1 MIKKYL
7 LFDLDGTLLN
17 TNNLVLE
24 SLKYTI
30 RTHLGQEVEETSLY
44 KYFGQPLVKIMED
57 LDKEQADKMVGTY
70 RQYSAT
76 RHDNLIEV
84 FPQVSETLKELKE
97 KGIPIAVV
105 TSKLK
110 PLAYRGLELFNLDQF
125 IDICVAYEDTPQ
137 HKPDPAPVLKAI
149 DLLGITNGSAEVIMV
164 GDSPYDIMCAN
175 NAGVT
180 SAAVKWSLHPPEVL
194 GAYNPNIWLDEFSA
208 ILNYV

>member
-1 MIKKYL
+1 MNKKYL

-30 RTHLGQEVEETSLY
+30 KTHLGKKVEESSLY

-57 LDKEQADKMVGTY
+57 LDKEQAGKMVDTY
-70 RQYSAT
+70 REYSAIK
-76 RHDNLIEV
+76 HDNLTEV
-84 FPQVSETLKELKE
+84 FPQVPETLKELKE

-105 TSKLK
+105 TSKIK
-110 PLAYRGLELFNLDQF
+110 PLAYRGLGLFNLEEF
-125 IDICVAYEDTPQ
+125 INVCVAYEDTDR
-137 HKPDPAPVLKAI
+137 HKPDPAPVIKAI
-149 DLLGITNGSAEVIMV
+149 DLLGIGNSSAEVIMV

-194 GAYNPNIWLDEFSA
+194 QACNPNIWLDEFSA
-208 ILNYV
+208 LLDYI